1 MAATDTNRKY
11 LNAER
16 ASEALDAWRSSGMTL
31 KDFANSQGLSE
42 TTLTRWQRRLTATA
56 VTREVTSTFVQM
68 QPMPVGEVTVHA
80 PGVSIQIPAALLAH
94 SLPTVLQALRC

>member
-16 ASEALDAWRSSGMTL
+16 ASEALDPWRSSCLSL
-31 KDFANSQGLSE
+31 KEFANSQGLSE
-42 TTLTRWQRRLTATA
+42 TTLTRWQRRLTATS
-56 VTREVTSTFVQM
+56 VTREVASTFVQM
-68 QPMPVGEVTVHA
+68 QPIPVGEVTVHA

-94 SLPTVLQALRC
+94 SLPTILQALRC